1 MFWKQTFSA
10 LLTDPTAEQLHDCV
24 QEACSAANT
33 RCRLYLVDPPANL
46 EEVLTKASGVL
57 QVLGGA
63 PRKGSGTDPAGK
75 ESSLGVAWYT
85 RENRVVL
92 VVSRRGFARAN
103 AFGKEPMI
111 DKLSPNE
118 LVTRYLAETTPAEE
132 AAGPSQI

>member
-1 MFWKQTFSA
+1 MFWQQTFTA
-10 LLTDPTAEQLHDCV
+10 LLTDPTPEQLHQCV
-24 QEACSAANT
+24 QDACSDANAG
-33 RCRLYLVDPPANL
+33 CRMYLVDLPANL
-46 EEVLTKASGVL
+46 DEALTKDSGVL

-132 AAGPSQI
+132 AAGRSQT